1 MTTSGKIELDVAKI
15 LVVDDHDENILALES
30 ILSGPDQEIVR
41 ARSGAE
47 ALRHVLKQDF
57 AVILLDV
64 LMPIMDGFETARL
77 IRSRDASRT
86 TPIIFL
92 TAAGSDQDMISTGY
106 GVGAVDYLIKPLN
119 PGFVRAK
126 VAVFVDL
133 YRKSCQL
140 RRQEEAL
147 RAAERDRNQALL
159 AGVSQILLRSLDR
172 DTVMTDV
179 AQLIAASMADW
190 CMIATVDGDGDG
202 DRDAKVAIAHWD
214 PALSSVADEL
224 AQALAASSVFRSGL
238 LGGSRSLVPSML
250 SEAVDRAWGPDQETW
265 TLMRRLGAGAVI
277 LAPVMVRDQVRGQ
290 MALVSAH
297 PTKRF
302 GPNDVSTAND
312 LAHRVSLGL
321 ENARLYQ
328 EAQEAIRA
336 RDEFL
341 SIASHELRTPITTLE
356 IHFQRLIRGK
366 LKDEV
371 PDRLRNVLERCDR
384 QVRRLESLIDHL
396 LDVSR
401 MSSGG
406 LKLERR
412 EVDLSEIVREVS
424 DRFLDELNETD
435 SALVLHADQPAPGSW
450 DRLRLE
456 QLVTNLL
463 SNAIKYGGGKPIEVR
478 VRPTKDGGRL
488 EVRDQGVGIAAA
500 ELPRIFRK
508 FQRAF
513 SARPNGGLGLGLYI
527 SRQIVEAHGGTIQV
541 DSQPGVGSSFA
552 VELPRVPGEQRMTSV
567 ETKAPD
573 AQIGADHGTA

>member
-1 MTTSGKIELDVAKI
+1 MATTGKHELDVAKI

-30 ILSGPDQEIVR
+30 ILAGPDQEIVR

-47 ALRHVLKQDF
+47 ALRQILKQDF

-92 TAAGSDQDMISTGY
+92 TAGGSDQDMVSTGY

-119 PGFVRAK
+119 PDFVRAK

-133 YRKSCQL
+133 YRKTCQI

-190 CMIATVDGDGDG
+190 CLIATIGGDEDHE
-202 DRDAKVAIAHWD
+202 AKVAVTHWD
-214 PALSSVADEL
+214 PALSAVADEL
-224 AQALAASSVFRSGL
+224 AQALATSPIFRDGL
-238 LGGSRSLVPSML
+238 RGNSRSLVPAML
-250 SEAVDRAWGPDQETW
+250 AEAVDRAWGPNEETW
-265 TLMRRLGAGAVI
+265 ALMRRLGAGAVI
-277 LAPVMVRDQVRGQ
+277 LAPLMVRDQVRGQ
-290 MALVSAH
+290 LALVSAH

-302 GPNDVSTAND
+302 GPNEVSTAND
-312 LAHRVSLGL
+312 LAHRISLGL

-336 RDEFL
+336 REEFL
-341 SIASHELRTPITTLE
+341 SIASHELRTPITTLQ
-356 IHFQRLIRGK
+356 IHFQRLTRGK
-366 LKDEV
+366 SKDSV
-371 PDRLRNVLERCDR
+371 LVDGRLRNVLERCDR
-384 QVRRLESLIDHL
+384 QVRRLEALIDHL

-401 MSSGG
+401 VSAGG
-406 LKLERR
+406 LKLERQ
-412 EVDLSEIVREVS
+412 EVDLAEIVREVS
-424 DRFLDELNETD
+424 ERFLDELNEND
-435 SALVLHADQPAPGSW
+435 NQLVLHADQPACGHW

-478 VRPTKDGGRL
+478 VHPTQAGGQL
-488 EVRDQGVGIAAA
+488 EVRDHGVGIAPA

-508 FQRAF
+508 FQRAY

-527 SRQIVEAHGGTIQV
+527 SRQIVEAHGGSIRV
-541 DSQPGVGSSFA
+541 ESEPGVGSAFA
-552 VELPRVPGEQRMTSV
+552 VELPRNSAESMTSV
-567 ETKAPD
+567 ETKAAG
-573 AQIGADHGTA
+573 AQIGADHGSA

>member
-1 MTTSGKIELDVAKI
+1 MTAPARNDPDVVKI

-30 ILSGPDQEIVR
+30 ILSGPGQDIVR

-92 TAAGSDQDMISTGY
+92 TAAGSDQDMVAAGY
-106 GVGAVDYLIKPLN
+106 GAGAVDYLIKPLN
-119 PGFVRAK
+119 PAFVRAK

-133 YRKSCQL
+133 YRKTCQI

-172 DTVMTDV
+172 DTVVADV
-179 AQLIAASMADW
+179 TQLIAASMADW
-190 CMIATVDGDGDG
+190 CLIATVDPEGDPDA
-202 DRDAKVAIAHWD
+202 DAKVSVAHWD
-214 PALSSVADEL
+214 PSLSGVADALS
-224 AQALAASSVFRSGL
+224 QALAGNPAFRASLR
-238 LGGSRSLVPSML
+238 GGSRSLVPSTL
-250 SEAVDRAWGPDQETW
+250 AEVVERTWEPDPDTWG
-265 TLMRRLGAGAVI
+265 LMRRLGAGAVM
-277 LAPVMVRDQVRGQ
+277 LAPLMVRDQVRGQ

-302 GPNDVSTAND
+302 GPTDLSTAND
-312 LAHRVSLGL
+312 LAHRISLGL

-328 EAQEAIRA
+328 EAQEAVRA

-341 SIASHELRTPITTLE
+341 SIASHELRTPITTLQ
-356 IHFQRLIRGK
+356 IHFQRLIRGRA
-366 LKDEV
+366 KDVQVTE
-371 PDRLRNVLERCDR
+371 RLRHVLERCDR
-384 QVRRLESLIDHL
+384 QVRRLEALIDHL

-401 MSSGG
+401 VSSGG
-406 LKLERR
+406 LKLERQT
-412 EVDLSEIVREVS
+412 VDLTEIVREVS
-424 DRFLDELNETD
+424 ERFVDELNQND
-435 SALVLHADQPAPGSW
+435 SQLVLQADEPAPGNW

-463 SNAIKYGGGKPIEVR
+463 SNAIKYGNGKPIEVK
-478 VRPTKDGGRL
+478 VQPTPDGGHI
-488 EVRDQGVGIAAA
+488 EVRDHGVGIDAA

-508 FQRAF
+508 FQRAY

-527 SRQIVEAHGGTIQV
+527 SRQIVEAHGGSIRV
-541 DSQPGVGSSFA
+541 ESAPGEGSTFM
-552 VELPRVPGEQRMTSV
+552 VELPRSSTERIASV
-567 ETKAPD
+567 ETKAQE
-573 AQIGADHGTA
+573 AQIVADHGTA

>member
-1 MTTSGKIELDVAKI
+1 MAAPSRTDPDLARI

-30 ILSGPDQEIVR
+30 ILSAPGHEIVR

-77 IRSRDASRT
+77 IRGRDASRA

-92 TAAGSDQDMISTGY
+92 TAAGSDQDMVAAGY
-106 GVGAVDYLIKPLN
+106 GAGAVDYLIKPLN
-119 PGFVRAK
+119 PAFVRAK

-133 YRKSCQL
+133 YRKSCQI

-172 DTVMTDV
+172 DTVVADV
-179 AQLIAASMADW
+179 TQLIAASMADW
-190 CMIATVDGDGDG
+190 CLIATVGPDS
-202 DRDAKVAIAHWD
+202 DADVKVSVAHWD
-214 PALSSVADEL
+214 PSLSGVADAL
-224 AQALAASSVFRSGL
+224 AQALANNPAFQASLR
-238 LGGSRSLVPSML
+238 GGSRSVVPSTL
-250 SEAVDRAWGPDQETW
+250 AETVDRSWAPDQDTW
-265 TLMRRLGAGAVI
+265 GLMRRLGAGAVI
-277 LAPVMVRDQVRGQ
+277 LAPLMVRDQVRGQ

-302 GPNDVSTAND
+302 TPADVSTCND
-312 LAHRVSLGL
+312 LAHRISLGL
-321 ENARLYQ
+321 ENARLYE
-328 EAQEAIRA
+328 EAQDAVRA

-341 SIASHELRTPITTLE
+341 SIASHELRTPITTLQ
-356 IHFQRLIRGK
+356 IHFHRLIRGK
-366 LKDEV
+366 AKDIQLS
-371 PDRLRNVLERCDR
+371 DRLRHVLERCDR
-384 QVRRLESLIDHL
+384 QVRRLEALIDHL

-401 MSSGG
+401 VSSGG
-406 LKLERR
+406 LKLERQN
-412 EVDLSEIVREVS
+412 VDLTEIVREVS
-424 DRFLDELNETD
+424 DRFVDELNQND
-435 SALVLHADQPAPGSW
+435 NHLVLQADERAVGHW

-463 SNAIKYGGGKPIEVR
+463 SNAIKYGSGKPIEVK
-478 VRPTKDGGRL
+478 VQPTPTGGRL
-488 EVRDQGVGIAAA
+488 EVRDHGVGIEAA

-508 FQRAF
+508 FQRAY

-527 SRQIVEAHGGTIQV
+527 SRQIVEAHGGSIV
-541 DSQPGVGSSFA
+541 VESAPGEGATFK
-552 VELPRVPGEQRMTSV
+552 VELPRTSTERITSV
-567 ETKAPD
+567 ETTPQE
-573 AQIGADHGTA
+573 AQIVADHGTA